1 MDDALTGGYRFAW
14 PLTRQKAKS
23 MALGWHLPS
32 LLPATTTEQS
42 LVGSHLAVWSGTLA
56 VWSGTLAAWSR
67 ATLPSA

>member
-1 MDDALTGGYRFAW
+1 
-14 PLTRQKAKS
+14 

-67 ATLPSA
+67 ATLPSD